1 MSFILEALKKS
12 EQQRQQKNP
21 PSKKGHKRI
30 LSLQASPSG
39 SRLFPWLVF
48 GLLSLIVFSGW
59 WYYSQTDATQTS
71 PSEVIQST
79 NSAHTQK
86 VATSDTETN
95 NPTAANNPTETN
107 DPMET
112 NAPTPEVLQP
122 EIAKTAPQ
130 TASAAPQ
137 PAITVEP
144 APVPRSLGSPTTTQ
158 TAPLSGRIFSTADRK
173 IQTIEAPVETVVI
186 AQPEPQEL
194 SNEAFNPDST
204 RLPLYS
210 DLSSELRNRIAPVNM
225 SMHFYNKDPNRSLV
239 RINDRLLRE
248 GDWVSR
254 ELELVEITPA
264 GVILGFKG
272 KIFELHR
279 AR

>member
-12 EQQRQQKNP
+12 EQQRQQQNP
-21 PSKKGHKRI
+21 PSKKVHKRI

-48 GLLSLIVFSGW
+48 GLLSLILFSGW
-59 WYYSQTDATQTS
+59 WYYTQTDATQAS

-86 VATSDTETN
+86 VATSDTATN
-95 NPTAANNPTETN
+95 NPT
-107 DPMET
+107 ET
-112 NAPTPEVLQP
+112 NAPTPEILQP

-144 APVPRSLGSPTTTQ
+144 APVPRSLGSPTAKQ
-158 TAPLSGRIFSTADRK
+158 SAPLSGRLFSTADRK

-194 SNEAFNPDST
+194 SNESFNPDST

-264 GVILGFKG
+264 GVILGFNG
-272 KIFELHR
+272 KIFELHS

>member
-12 EQQRQQKNP
+12 EQQRQQQNP
-21 PSKKGHKRI
+21 PSKKVHKRI

-39 SRLFPWLVF
+39 RRLFPWLVF

-59 WYYSQTDATQTS
+59 WYYTQTDASQTS
-71 PSEVIQST
+71 PSEEIQST

-86 VATSDTETN
+86 VATP
-95 NPTAANNPTETN
+95 PTATN
-107 DPMET
+107 I
-112 NAPTPEVLQP
+112 PTPEILQP

-130 TASAAPQ
+130 TESAAPQ

-158 TAPLSGRIFSTADRK
+158 SAPLSGRIFSTADRK

-186 AQPEPQEL
+186 AQPEPQEI
-194 SNEAFNPDST
+194 SNESFNPDST

-210 DLSSELRNRIAPVNM
+210 DLSNELRNRIAPVNM

-272 KIFELHR
+272 KIFELHS

>member
-12 EQQRQQKNP
+12 EQQRQQQNS
-21 PSKKGHKRI
+21 PSKKVNKRI

-39 SRLFPWLVF
+39 GRLFPWLVP
-48 GLLSLIVFSGW
+48 GLLSLIAFSGW
-59 WYYSQTDATQTS
+59 WYYTQKDASQTS

-86 VATSDTETN
+86 VATSDTATN
-95 NPTAANNPTETN
+95 
-107 DPMET
+107 
-112 NAPTPEVLQP
+112 TPIPEILQT
-122 EIAKTAPQ
+122 EIAKTAPE
-130 TASAAPQ
+130 TTSAAPQ
-137 PAITVEP
+137 PAITAEP

-158 TAPLSGRIFSTADRK
+158 SAPLSGRIFSTADRK

-186 AQPEPQEL
+186 ALPEAQEI
-194 SNEAFNPDST
+194 SNESFNPDST

-210 DLSSELRNRIAPVNM
+210 DLSNELRNRIAPVNM

-272 KIFELHR
+272 KIFELHS

>member
-59 WYYSQTDATQTS
+59 WYYTQTDASQTS

-86 VATSDTETN
+86 VATSDTVTN
-95 NPTAANNPTETN
+95 NPAETN
-107 DPMET
+107 T
-112 NAPTPEVLQP
+112 PTPVILQPEILQP

-194 SNEAFNPDST
+194 SNESFNPDST

-272 KIFELHR
+272 KIFELHS

>member
-12 EQQRQQKNP
+12 EQQRQQQNS
-21 PSKKGHKRI
+21 PSKKVQKRI
-30 LSLQASPSG
+30 LSLQASPYG
-39 SRLFPWLVF
+39 SRLFPWLVS
-48 GLLSLIVFSGW
+48 GLLSLIMFSGW
-59 WYYSQTDATQTS
+59 WYYIQTDTSQTS

-86 VATSDTETN
+86 VATSDTAI
-95 NPTAANNPTETN
+95 NPPR
-107 DPMET
+107 
-112 NAPTPEVLQP
+112 PEILQP
-122 EIAKTAPQ
+122 EIAKTAPE
-130 TASAAPQ
+130 TTSAVPQ
-137 PAITVEP
+137 PAISVEP

-158 TAPLSGRIFSTADRK
+158 SAPLSGRIFSTADRK

-194 SNEAFNPDST
+194 NNESFNPDST

-210 DLSSELRNRIAPVNM
+210 DLSNELRNRIAPVNM
-225 SMHFYNKDPNRSLV
+225 SMHFYNKDPDRSLV

-264 GVILGFKG
+264 GVILGFNG
-272 KIFELHR
+272 KIFELHS

>member
-12 EQQRQQKNP
+12 EQQRQQQNP
-21 PSKKGHKRI
+21 PSKKVHKRI

-39 SRLFPWLVF
+39 SHLFPWLVF
-48 GLLSLIVFSGW
+48 GLLFLILFSGW
-59 WYYSQTDATQTS
+59 WYYTQTDATQTS

-86 VATSDTETN
+86 VATSDTATN
-95 NPTAANNPTETN
+95 NPT
-107 DPMET
+107 ET
-112 NAPTPEVLQP
+112 NAPTPEILQP

-144 APVPRSLGSPTTTQ
+144 APVPRSLGSPTAKQ
-158 TAPLSGRIFSTADRK
+158 SAPLSGRLFSTADRK

-194 SNEAFNPDST
+194 SNESFKPDST

-210 DLSSELRNRIAPVNM
+210 ELSSELRNRIAPVNM

-272 KIFELHR
+272 KIFELHS

>member
-39 SRLFPWLVF
+39 GRLFPWLVF
-48 GLLSLIVFSGW
+48 GLLSLIVFSGG
-59 WYYSQTDATQTS
+59 WYYTQTDATQMS

-95 NPTAANNPTETN
+95 NPAETN
-107 DPMET
+107 T
-112 NAPTPEVLQP
+112 PTPVILQP
-122 EIAKTAPQ
+122 EIAKAAPQ

-158 TAPLSGRIFSTADRK
+158 SAPLSGRIFSTADRK

-186 AQPEPQEL
+186 AQPEPQEP

-272 KIFELHR
+272 KIFELHS

>member
-12 EQQRQQKNP
+12 EQQRQQQNP
-21 PSKKGHKRI
+21 PSKKVHKRI

-48 GLLSLIVFSGW
+48 GLLSLILFSGW
-59 WYYSQTDATQTS
+59 WYYTQTDATQAS

-86 VATSDTETN
+86 VATSDTATN
-95 NPTAANNPTETN
+95 T
-107 DPMET
+107 
-112 NAPTPEVLQP
+112 PTPEILQP

-130 TASAAPQ
+130 TASVAPQ

-144 APVPRSLGSPTTTQ
+144 APVPRSLGSPTAKQ
-158 TAPLSGRIFSTADRK
+158 SAPLSGRLFSTADRK

-194 SNEAFNPDST
+194 SNESFNPDST

-254 ELELVEITPA
+254 ELELVEITPT

-272 KIFELHR
+272 KIFELHS

>member
-12 EQQRQQKNP
+12 EQQRQQQNP
-21 PSKKGHKRI
+21 PSKKVHKRI

-39 SRLFPWLVF
+39 SRLSPWLVS

-59 WYYSQTDATQTS
+59 WYYIQTDASQTS

-79 NSAHTQK
+79 NSTHTQK
-86 VATSDTETN
+86 VATSA
-95 NPTAANNPTETN
+95 TATNNPTETN
-107 DPMET
+107 P
-112 NAPTPEVLQP
+112 PTPEILQP
-122 EIAKTAPQ
+122 EIAKTAPE
-130 TASAAPQ
+130 TTSAAPQ
-137 PAITVEP
+137 PDITVEP

-194 SNEAFNPDST
+194 SNLSFNPDST

-210 DLSSELRNRIAPVNM
+210 DLSNELRNRIAPVNM
-225 SMHFYNKDPNRSLV
+225 SMHFFNKDPDRSLV

-264 GVILGFKG
+264 GVILGFNG
-272 KIFELHR
+272 KIFELHS

>member
-12 EQQRQQKNP
+12 EQQRQQQNP
-21 PSKKGHKRI
+21 PSKKVHKRI

-59 WYYSQTDATQTS
+59 WYYTQTDATQMS

-86 VATSDTETN
+86 VATSDTATN
-95 NPTAANNPTETN
+95 NPT
-107 DPMET
+107 ET
-112 NAPTPEVLQP
+112 NAPTPEILQP

-144 APVPRSLGSPTTTQ
+144 APVPRSLGSPTAKQ
-158 TAPLSGRIFSTADRK
+158 SAPLSGRLFSTADRK

-194 SNEAFNPDST
+194 SNESFNPDST

-264 GVILGFKG
+264 GVILGFNG
-272 KIFELHR
+272 KIFELHS